1 MYQKWIIKGC
11 FGTIFSS
18 TGFPKK
24 NAILTLEAN
33 ISGLKPHIGESRT
46 SFENCMFS
54 AFIWPQKQVNSV
66 PASLRK
72 TGFEKLT

>member
-1 MYQKWIIKGC
+1 MDNQGVFWNHLFKYRV
-11 FGTIFSS
+11 S
-18 TGFPKK
+18 KK